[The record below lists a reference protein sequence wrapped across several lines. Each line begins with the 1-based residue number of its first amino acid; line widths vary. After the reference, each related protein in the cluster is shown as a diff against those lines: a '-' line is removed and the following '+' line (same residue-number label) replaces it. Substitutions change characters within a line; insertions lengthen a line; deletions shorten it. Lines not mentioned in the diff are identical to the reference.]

1 MDESTDQIM
10 TVSTSFHPG
19 AHPVESD
26 LVLSSSDG
34 VLFYVH
40 ASTIEKASPTALPSF
55 LSFSTSG
62 IKEDIIPIPE
72 PATVLNIILHTIY
85 QSTCAQNLPTS
96 DDLIEAIDR
105 LPRFG
110 IEPSTLVR
118 PDTPIYQLILSHAPL
133 RAIDVYAM
141 AAHHDLRELAEASS
155 SHLLAY
161 SLETLSDEMAAKM
174 GPFYLK
180 RLFLL
185 HMTRTEEA
193 KRILLQPPSFHPVT
207 KECSFEDQRKVT
219 RAWALGTTYLAWDVR
234 PGLSLSR
241 IQSVFEPLVSNMECT
256 ACQNMV
262 KKRIREVVTGW
273 AAVKVSLLR

>member
-1 MDESTDQIM
+1 MDDSTDQVM

-26 LVLSSSDG
+26 LVLSSADG

-40 ASTIEKASPTALPSF
+40 ASTIDKASPTALSSF
-55 LSFSTSG
+55 LGFSTSG

-72 PATVLNIILHTIY
+72 LAPILNIILHTIY
-85 QSTCAQNLPTS
+85 QSSCAQNSPSS
-96 DDLIEAIDR
+96 DELIEAIDK

-110 IEPSTLVR
+110 ITPGTLVR
-118 PDTPIYQLILSHAPL
+118 PNAPIYQLLLSHAPI

-141 AAHHDLRELAEASS
+141 AAHHNLRELAEAAS

-161 SLETLSDEMAAKM
+161 SMENLSDEMAAKM
-174 GPFYLK
+174 GPYYLK

-185 HMTRTEEA
+185 HMTRVEEA
-193 KRILLQPPSFHPVT
+193 KKILLQPPSFHPAN
-207 KECSFEDQRKVT
+207 KKCSFEDQRKVT

-241 IQSVFEPLVSNMECT
+241 IQNVFEPLVSTMECT
-256 ACQNMV
+256 ACQDMV
-262 KKRIREVVTGW
+262 KKRIREVVTSW
-273 AAVKVSLLR
+273 AAVKCTI